1 MFLNYLM
8 HEQFSQ
14 PPSRG
19 ASENGHN
26 NISTNNPIPPGEVD
40 LFSAL
45 AILLAHRR
53 MIARNVALAALF
65 FIVLGLIWPPTFTA
79 RTTLLPPDKQ
89 EQQDWL
95 NLLNNSPLVRFA
107 VPQARSTSELF
118 LEILGSRSVGSGVLH
133 HPIAIDSAETS
144 LAKIWEIES
153 EEKALKKLYR
163 RTTVSTT
170 EQGMIEIAVEMES
183 PELAAAIANAF
194 VAELDRVNQ
203 EKSVS
208 AARNSRRYIEAQLE
222 NTSKQLTQLA
232 DSLTQ
237 FQTRYGAIGL
247 DEQMRAVMEQAGAI
261 KGNMI
266 AKQVQL
272 DLMRRSMRP
281 DNPALAAQAAEIAAL
296 ENQYQNL
303 QTGKPASNELHAE
316 YLIPFA
322 EMPELSRRLA
332 ELTREVKVQETI
344 WQLLNQQYYQAKIQ
358 EARDTPTVQVLDR
371 ALPPE
376 FRTQPKRLLL
386 LLIGTSVVFIL
397 SILVAFVLHYVRG
410 LHANKAEWNKWQGL
424 WRTEKLDEP
433 LRQPNS

>member
-1 MFLNYLM
+1 M
-8 HEQFSQ
+8 HEQAPQ
-14 PPSRG
+14 PRSRDT
-19 ASENGHN
+19 SENGQN
-26 NISTNNPIPPGEVD
+26 NISTNNHSPSDEAD
-40 LFSAL
+40 FFSAL

-53 MIARNVALAALF
+53 MIARNLVLAVLF
-65 FIVLGLIWPPTFTA
+65 FIILGLIWPPTFTA

-89 EQQDWL
+89 DQQDWL

-107 VPQARSTSELF
+107 VPQARSTSDLF
-118 LEILGSRSVGSGVLH
+118 VEILGSRSVGSGVLH
-133 HPIAIDSAETS
+133 HPVQIDSTQTT
-144 LAKIWEIES
+144 LAKNWEITS

-163 RTTVSTT
+163 RTTLSTT

-208 AARNSRRYIEAQLE
+208 AARNSRKYIEAQLE
-222 NTSKQLTQLA
+222 NTSKQLTRLA

-281 DNPALAAQAAEIAAL
+281 DNPALATLAAEIAAL

-303 QTGKPASNELHAE
+303 QVGKAASDELRAE

-322 EMPELSRRLA
+322 EMPALARRLA

-344 WQLLNQQYYQAKIQ
+344 WQLLNQQYHQAKIQ

-376 FRTQPKRLLL
+376 FRSQPKRLLL

-397 SILVAFVLHYVRG
+397 SVLAAFVLHYIRGVRT
-410 LHANKAEWNKWQGL
+410 NESEWKKWQSL
-424 WRTEKLDEP
+424 WQVRKLDESQK
-433 LRQPNS
+433 LSNS

>member
-1 MFLNYLM
+1 M
-8 HEQFSQ
+8 HEHSSQ
-14 PPSRG
+14 PQPHG
-19 ASENGHN
+19 ASENGHDSISSN
-26 NISTNNPIPPGEVD
+26 NHLPPGEVD
-40 LFSAL
+40 FFSAL
-45 AILLAHRR
+45 AILFAHRR
-53 MIARNVALAALF
+53 MIVRNVLFAALF
-65 FIVLGLIWPPTFTA
+65 FIILGLVWPPTFTA

-107 VPQARSTSELF
+107 VPQARSTSDLF
-118 LEILGSRSVGSGVLH
+118 VEILGSRSVGSGVLH
-133 HPIAIDSAETS
+133 HPIAIDSAETT
-144 LAKIWEIES
+144 LAKIWEIAS

-163 RTTVSTT
+163 RATLSTT
-170 EQGMIEIAVEMES
+170 EQGIIEIAVEMDS

-203 EKSVS
+203 ETSVS
-208 AARNSRRYIEAQLE
+208 AARNSRKYIEAQLE
-222 NTSKQLTQLA
+222 NTSQQLTQLA

-281 DNPALAAQAAEIAAL
+281 DNPALAALAAEISAL
-296 ENQYQNL
+296 ENQYRNL
-303 QTGKPASNELHAE
+303 QTGNPANDKRHAE

-322 EMPELSRRLA
+322 EMPALARGLA

-371 ALPPE
+371 ARPPE

-386 LLIGTSVVFIL
+386 LLIGTSAVFIL
-397 SILVAFVLHYVRG
+397 SILAAFVLHYVHG
-410 LHANKAEWNKWQGL
+410 LHANQAEWNKWQSL
-424 WRTEKLDEP
+424 WEARKQDEP
-433 LRQPNS
+433 ERQPNS

>member
-1 MFLNYLM
+1 M
-8 HEQFSQ
+8 HEQASQ
-14 PPSRG
+14 PRSRDT
-19 ASENGHN
+19 SENGQN
-26 NISTNNPIPPGEVD
+26 NISTNNHILPGEVD
-40 LFSAL
+40 FFSAL

-53 MIARNVALAALF
+53 MIARNLVLAVFFF
-65 FIVLGLIWPPTFTA
+65 FILGLIWPPTFTA

-89 EQQDWL
+89 DQQDWL

-107 VPQARSTSELF
+107 VPQARSTSDLF
-118 LEILGSRSVGSGVLH
+118 VEILGSRSVGAGVLH
-133 HPIAIDSAETS
+133 HSFQIDSTQTT
-144 LAKIWEIES
+144 LAKNWEITS

-163 RTTVSTT
+163 RTTLSTT
-170 EQGMIEIAVEMES
+170 EQGIIEIAVEMES

-208 AARNSRRYIEAQLE
+208 AARNSRKYIEAQLE
-222 NTSKQLTQLA
+222 NTSQQLTQLA

-296 ENQYQNL
+296 ESQYRSL

-344 WQLLNQQYYQAKIQ
+344 WQLLNQQYHQAKIQ
-358 EARDTPTVQVLDR
+358 EARDTPTVQVLDLAR
-371 ALPPE
+371 PPE

-386 LLIGTSVVFIL
+386 LLIGTSAVFIL
-397 SILVAFVLHYVRG
+397 SILTAFVLHYARG
-410 LHANKAEWNKWQGL
+410 LRANKTEWKKWQSL
-424 WRTEKLDEP
+424 WEAGKLHE
-433 LRQPNS
+433 

>member
-1 MFLNYLM
+1 M
-8 HEQFSQ
+8 HEQASQ
-14 PPSRG
+14 PQSRS
-19 ASENGHN
+19 ASENGQN
-26 NISTNNPIPPGEVD
+26 TISTNNHFPSDEVD
-40 LFSAL
+40 FFSAL

-53 MIARNVALAALF
+53 MIVRNVALAAIF
-65 FIVLGLIWPPTFTA
+65 FVILGLVWPPTFTA

-89 EQQDWL
+89 DQQDWL

-107 VPQARSTSELF
+107 VPQARSASDLF
-118 LEILGSRSVGSGVLH
+118 VEILSSRSVGAGVLH
-133 HPIAIDSAETS
+133 HPIVIDTVQTT
-144 LAKIWEIES
+144 LAKIWKIES

-163 RTTVSTT
+163 RTTLSTT
-170 EQGMIEIAVEMES
+170 EQGIIEIAVEMDS

-194 VAELDRVNQ
+194 VAELDRINQ

-208 AARNSRRYIEAQLE
+208 AARNSRKYIEAQLE

-237 FQTRYGAIGL
+237 FQTRHGAIGL

-281 DNPALAAQAAEIAAL
+281 DNPALAALAAEIAAL
-296 ENQYQNL
+296 QNQYQDL
-303 QTGKPASNELHAE
+303 QVGKAAREGLQAE

-322 EMPELSRRLA
+322 EMPALARRLA
-332 ELTREVKVQETI
+332 ELTREVKVQEII
-344 WQLLNQQYYQAKIQ
+344 WQLLNQQYHQAKIQ

-371 ALPPE
+371 AQPPE

-386 LLIGTSVVFIL
+386 LLIGTSVVLIL
-397 SILVAFVLHYVRG
+397 SMLAAFVLHYVRG
-410 LHANKAEWNKWQGL
+410 LRAHETEWQKWQSL
-424 WRTEKLDEP
+424 WQVRKLDESQ
-433 LRQPNS
+433 RVSNS